1 MSGMDATTR
10 PAEPGE
16 LCTCGRQ
23 AVTVYPTHDY
33 GDVGHCGQDGAGMR
47 PVLPCPWCGAT
58 KAHTT
63 SWGDPVRCPG
73 YTLRPKP
80 EEALEAP

>member
-1 MSGMDATTR
+1 MSGQR

-33 GDVGHCGQDGAGMR
+33 GDVGHCGTEGAAFQ

-58 KAHTT
+58 KPHAT

-80 EEALEAP
+80 EADGED

>member
-1 MSGMDATTR
+1 MISEQR

-33 GDVGHCGQDGAGMR
+33 GDVGHCGQDGVAFR
-47 PVLPCPWCGAT
+47 PTLPCPWCHAT
-58 KAHTT
+58 KPHTT
-63 SWGDPVRCPG
+63 SWGDPVRCPD

-80 EEALEAP
+80 EEPPQAP